1 MPSTTVISGVQYSGI
16 WSLAGQANAQA
27 LATWPAPP
35 GAPTIGTAT
44 VGGGNASITFT
55 APTYLGV
62 PATITG
68 YIVTSSPGGLTGTG
82 SASPITVS
90 GFTLD
95 QAYTFTVQ
103 AINASGAS
111 APSAASN
118 SVVPNPSLY
127 LYSWGTN
134 PNGQLGLG
142 NTTTYSSPK
151 QVGSLAGWSSIAG
164 GNYHTLATK
173 IDGTLWSWGE
183 NSLGQLGLNNAT
195 SYSSPKQVGALTTW
209 LQVAA
214 GYDHSIAVK
223 TDNTL
228 WAWGN
233 NNFGQLGQSDTT
245 IRSSPVQI
253 GGAVWSYVAGGN
265 NFTVAIRTNGS
276 IWAVGSNGQGQLGR
290 GNITNYSNIVQIGAL
305 TTWSTAAC
313 GGQGHTIALK
323 TDGTMWTWGYN
334 FQGQLGLGNS
344 GYYAN
349 RSSPTQVGA
358 LTTWSNVAGGN
369 THTLAIQTSG
379 TLWSFGNNTSGQLGQ
394 NNLTLRSSPVQ
405 VGSLT
410 TWSKAALGANNFAMV
425 VKTDGTLWSWGA
437 NGNGQL
443 GLGNATSY
451 SSPMQVGSLAVWSV
465 AAGGSNSTRATR
477 A

>member
-1 MPSTTVISGVQYSGI
+1 MPVVTTVSGVQYSGI
-16 WSLAGQANAQA
+16 WSLAGQANAKA
-27 LATWPAPP
+27 LETWPAAP

-82 SASPITVS
+82 TTSPITVS
-90 GFTLD
+90 GFTLG

-134 PNGQLGLG
+134 SNGQLGLG

-173 IDGTLWSWGE
+173 TDGTLWSWGI
-183 NSLGQLGLNNAT
+183 NSLGELGLNNST
-195 SYSSPKQVGALTTW
+195 YYSSPKQVGALTTW

-214 GYDHSIAVK
+214 GEAHSLAIK

-228 WAWGN
+228 WAWGHN
-233 NNFGQLGQSDTT
+233 NLGQLGQGDIT

-253 GGAVWSYVAGGN
+253 GGAVWSYVAGGD
-265 NFTVAIRTNGS
+265 NFTVAIRTNGT
-276 IWAVGSNGQGQLGR
+276 IWAVGNNQQGQLGDGTTTSR
-290 GNITNYSNIVQIGAL
+290 SNIVQIGAL

-313 GGQGHTIALK
+313 GGQGHTIARK
-323 TDGTMWTWGYN
+323 TDGTLWTWGYN

-344 GYYAN
+344 GYYTD
-349 RSSPTQVGA
+349 RSSPNQVGA
-358 LTTWSNVAGGN
+358 LTTWSSVAAGN
-369 THTLAIQTSG
+369 THTLAIQTNG
-379 TLWSFGNNTSGQLGQ
+379 TLWSWGNNTSGQLGQ
-394 NNLTLRSSPVQ
+394 NNLTLRSSPTQ

-410 TWSKAALGANNFAMV
+410 AWSKAALGANNFSMV
-425 VKTDGTLWSWGA
+425 IKTDGTLWSWGG

-443 GLGNATSY
+443 GLGNATFY

-465 AAGGSNSTRATR
+465 AAGGNNSTRATR